1 MLNGKLII
9 IKYYFI
15 FSVFISFL
23 ELEVLNNMQQNAILL
38 FFLNKNIIHVYL
50 SKMLKYYSL

>member
-23 ELEVLNNMQQNAILL
+23 EVLNNMQQNAILS
-38 FFLNKNIIHVYL
+38 FF
-50 SKMLKYYSL
+50 